1 MDIERRSQSVLVSP
15 AYSTAASDDPRL
27 ARLRDDL
34 GARLGPTCAH
44 LAPDVFENLLRD
56 ICATKLRWD
65 PHALDRW
72 RR

>member
-1 MDIERRSQSVLVSP
+1 MEIEWRFQHMMVSP
-15 AYSTAASDDPRL
+15 AYATVATDDPRL
-27 ARLRDDL
+27 ARLRDDVC
-34 GARLGPTCAH
+34 ARLGPTCAH
-44 LAPDVFENLLRD
+44 LAPDVFEELVRD